1 MEQCIEVALEIV
13 ISTLRVSYGNA
24 CKIHKKFMNTDL
36 VAINNAQRWKGGMA
50 VTKLSFKSS

>member
-1 MEQCIEVALEIV
+1 MDQRIEVAFEIV

-36 VAINNAQRWKGGMA
+36 VAINNAQRWKWDMA